1 MDYLSIVK
9 LLDPILEA
17 GPLLLVFL
25 AFTLIGLAARRSFVR
40 AVRAGLMITAGFGGV
55 YILVGYF
62 LSELAPAAEA
72 VALRFGGALPYTDN
86 GWRAFYSFAFAWPA
100 TYGVVALC
108 LLVNLVMLLF
118 SMTDTLNLNIRD
130 YWLTGLAAMI
140 LSLLS
145 GSLAAGLIFA
155 AFLVWAS
162 LMLSDFFAQRGYGTA
177 LGLPGLTL
185 FLGLGTLW
193 SVFSHYLGLLLDK
206 AGIEPEPQ
214 QNPARVHQ
222 GFLGEPALLGAILG
236 LLLGMG
242 AGYYWVDTTLLVI
255 SLAIALVLLPV
266 MTDILKK
273 ALADLHDESG
283 VILVIGRSRRQIHIG
298 FDPSVAAGE
307 PAILTAAVLMVPI
320 TLVMSLVIPGA
331 MSMPFADLASLML
344 FWVFAAVPQR
354 FNLPRTLVICTLMTL
369 FGIFASARGVAY
381 WSDLVARNAG
391 VTAPQ
396 GMGITSWFNHLSP
409 EMLTAGLLG
418 ENFEILGLNGII
430 LVCAVGVLVTAIF
443 RLNYL
448 RKQKAGAG
456 QSEAVEQQPFIRI
469 E

>member
-86 GWRAFYSFAFAWPA
+86 GWRTFYSFVFAWPA

-108 LLVNLVMLLF
+108 LLVNLVMLLL

-130 YWLTGLAAMI
+130 YWLAGLAAMI
-140 LSLLS
+140 LTLLS

-162 LMLSDFFAQRGYGTA
+162 LMLSDFFAQRGYGAA

-206 AGIEPEPQ
+206 AGYKSASQE
-214 QNPARVHQ
+214 NPARVHQ
-222 GFLGEPALLGAILG
+222 VLTGEPALLGAILG
-236 LLLGMG
+236 LILGFG
-242 AGYYWVDTTLLVI
+242 AGYYWVDTALLVI
-255 SLAIALVLLPV
+255 SLVIVLVLLPV
-266 MTDILKK
+266 MTKILRQ
-273 ALADLHDESG
+273 ALADLQDESG
-283 VILVIGRSRRQIHIG
+283 AILVIGRSRSQINIG
-298 FDPSVAAGE
+298 DDTSVAAGE

-320 TLVMSLVIPGA
+320 TLVMSLVIPGV
-331 MSMPFADLASLML
+331 MSMPFADLVSLML
-344 FWVFAAVPQR
+344 FWVLAAVPQR
-354 FNLPRTLVICTLMTL
+354 FNLPRTLLACTLIVL

-391 VTAPQ
+391 VAAPQ

-430 LVCAVGVLVTAIF
+430 LVSAAGVLVTAIF

-448 RKQKAGAG
+448 RKQKAGIDHF
-456 QSEAVEQQPFIRI
+456 EKVEQQPFKRT